1 MNRAFFSLERFA
13 PICLLVFAAAS
24 PVVAQQQDGKTAG
37 QVYKNLHVLQDVPF
51 DQFNPTMRM
60 IAGSLGVECDFCHVK
75 DRSQDDR
82 PTKRMARTM
91 MTMVLALNKNTFG
104 GQTMV
109 SCYTCHRG
117 KSEPV
122 TTTAIPEVNNILIT
136 PPIARS
142 EEVSK
147 PALPTVDQI
156 LAKYVEALGGDNALH
171 KVTTRMI
178 TATDDVPTGEGG
190 LGPGTHAEA
199 EYYYKAPNARAEFVH
214 MPNGV
219 TAAGFDGSTGWTQD
233 ARGGVHN
240 EPAPAKRDYAF
251 YNNHYSDFFENRDL
265 KKEYSQL
272 QVRGVEKVRGH
283 EAYMVVGTRR
293 GRQSSKALFRYADR
307 SACSQMDGQANDVW
321 LQPCRGGLRRLSRR
335 RRRRKDALLDEDGR
349 HVPVPAMDR
358 SRGQGFS
365 RRTHRCEQVREACI
379 EVIVLVSLGR
389 RAEAT
394 GPLSS
399 CSHITG
405 RRFRS
410 HSATGDDFVAA
421 ENSRLPKRPN
431 WFQQGRSICL
441 KQKLLKLW
449 HFANRP

>member
-283 EAYMVVGTRR
+283 EAYMVVGTVEEDSPQRLYFDTQTGLLVR
-293 GRQSSKALFRYADR
+293 KWTAKQTMFGYSPVEVDYDDYRDAGDGVKMPFLMKTVGTYPSQLWTVHVGKVSVDVPIDASKFA
-307 SACSQMDGQANDVW
+307 
-321 LQPCRGGLRRLSRR
+321 
-335 RRRRKDALLDEDGR
+335 K
-349 HVPVPAMDR
+349 PA
-358 SRGQGFS
+358 S
-365 RRTHRCEQVREACI
+365 
-379 EVIVLVSLGR
+379 
-389 RAEAT
+389 
-394 GPLSS
+394 
-399 CSHITG
+399 
-405 RRFRS
+405 
-410 HSATGDDFVAA
+410 
-421 ENSRLPKRPN
+421 K
-431 WFQQGRSICL
+431 
-441 KQKLLKLW
+441 
-449 HFANRP
+449 